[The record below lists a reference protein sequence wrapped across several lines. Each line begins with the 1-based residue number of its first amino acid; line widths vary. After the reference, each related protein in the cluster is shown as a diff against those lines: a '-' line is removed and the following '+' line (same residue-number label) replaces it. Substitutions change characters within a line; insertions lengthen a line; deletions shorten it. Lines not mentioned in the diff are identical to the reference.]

1 MENKDIEIIEEEKE
15 GISIGDIFKKI
26 WHAKIT
32 LGVTF
37 VVSTVVCVL
46 GIHYLYSKPQE
57 VYSGSVTYQFRGAED
72 GEYPNNTTFDYRTLI
87 EPEVL
92 QSVKDSNE
100 SFANIDIGKMISNND
115 ISVSQLSRTSYNE
128 QNQEVTVIMPNYISI
143 TCSASYFSDDNQARE
158 FLRGVLDYAN
168 LTANSLYN
176 AIIYNQN
183 LIMAD
188 SAPTYEEEYNYL
200 INQKDMLVNNY
211 NTLIDE
217 FGESSYVGQ
226 NSQTTISQ
234 ALTEIERYF
243 IINDLNSLQNDARQ
257 SGYIKDS
264 SPAGIQKLESQ
275 LNNLI
280 HQRDLTRKTL
290 DNLQTEFKNLIATS
304 NSSVI
309 LQVSPE
315 YQNRIMELT
324 VELTNYNDQIEM
336 LCEKLNVTID
346 SETGEIIHNSGETKY
361 NEAPESYKENL
372 ASIKTQLN
380 TFTNNLKDTTTYLY
394 TNFAK
399 PIYTLPTIVEKSG
412 GLSLILNAAISVVIG
427 IILGCIVAG
436 IKGHVDMKKEE
447 QNKEDALKIAENN
460 DTTK

>member
-57 VYSGSVTYQFRGAED
+57 VYSGSVTYQFRGAEE
-72 GEYPNNTTFDYRTLI
+72 GQYPNNTNFDYRTLI
-87 EPEVL
+87 EAGVL
-92 QSVKDSNE
+92 QTVKESNE
-100 SFANIDIGKMISNND
+100 SFANIDIAKMISNND
-115 ISVSQLSRTSYNE
+115 ISVSQLSRISYND

-158 FLRGVLDYAN
+158 FLRGVLEYAN
-168 LTANSLYN
+168 STANNLYN

-188 SAPTYEEEYNYL
+188 SAPTYEEEYGYL
-200 INQKDMLVNNY
+200 INQRDMLVSNY

-217 FGESSYVGQ
+217 FGESSYVGEG
-226 NSQTTISQ
+226 SQTTISQ

-257 SGYIKDS
+257 SGYIKDV
-264 SPAGIQKLESQ
+264 SPSGVQKLRSQ
-275 LNNLI
+275 LDNLV

-290 DNLQTEFKNLIATS
+290 DNLQTEFKNLIETS
-304 NSSVI
+304 NSNVI

-346 SETGEIIHNSGETKY
+346 PLTGEIVENSSETTY
-361 NEAPESYKENL
+361 NEAPDSYKENL
-372 ASIKTQLN
+372 ALIKTQLD
-380 TFTNNLKDTTTYLY
+380 TFTSNLKNTTTYLY

-399 PIYTLPTIVEKSG
+399 PIYTFPNIVEKSG
-412 GLSLILNAAISVVIG
+412 GLSLVLNAAISVVIS

-436 IKGHVDMKKEE
+436 IKGHVDIKKEE
-447 QNKEDALKIAENN
+447 QNKIDALEADESVS
-460 DTTK
+460 TK